1 MEWESGWWNNP
12 NSTSAWRW
20 LSSLISCFDPK
31 QWMRICR
38 VKYWHGNWIVVLIEI
53 QSALSASSKLY
64 ASRRFHKMDVCEFSC
79 DWKILVC
86 EIWPGAERREGVSW
100 SRALGSGQCVGG
112 ATGTDRHFM
121 HSLQSQNC
129 VYLKVNAFLC
139 ISFFTHCG
147 SVTHSAA
154 QTQAHVSE
162 ISWQG
167 CALGLVICI
176 PPHPMT
182 CPNQDTKP

>member
-1 MEWESGWWNNP
+1 
-12 NSTSAWRW
+12 
-20 LSSLISCFDPK
+20 
-31 QWMRICR
+31 MRICR

-154 QTQAHVSE
+154 QTQAHDRV
-162 ISWQG
+162 
-167 CALGLVICI
+167 GLCSRACYLHPTAPYDLPKPGHKAIMI
-176 PPHPMT
+176 PEYCSKLFPCNIRHSDQTPAGHD
-182 CPNQDTKP
+182 C